1 MAPHQNGHQNA
12 TASTPPQ
19 DRPVA
24 WHLSRQL
31 EHEEIR
37 KVKKDG
43 NPGKRELRSGL
54 EFSHHCEALVVLHP
68 TRSIVERGGEAGP
81 TNSPT

>member
-1 MAPHQNGHQNA
+1 M
-12 TASTPPQ
+12 
-19 DRPVA
+19 
-24 WHLSRQL
+24 
-31 EHEEIR
+31 
-37 KVKKDG
+37 KKDG